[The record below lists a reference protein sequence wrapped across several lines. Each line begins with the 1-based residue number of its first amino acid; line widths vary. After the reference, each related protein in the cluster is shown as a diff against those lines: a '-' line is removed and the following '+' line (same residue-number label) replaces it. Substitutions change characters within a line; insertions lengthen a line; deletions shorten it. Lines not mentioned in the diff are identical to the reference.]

1 MAGSLILWISPS
13 LLQARHLQSL
23 CVFACLL
30 IEWILLYLRL
40 TGVESKECSFD
51 FFIFAGIPLIASMTG
66 LQRNRRRCCCS
77 FLLSLVAWCLLD
89 DNHVVEAQRLL
100 RRVGK
105 SINNYNVTGARFL
118 ASDGVTEMVHVIISL
133 KENVS
138 SFPYG
143 GLALTSNFERTNAVR
158 ATIRASE
165 WIDILEHADVL
176 GIEEDPS
183 VYPMGEQM
191 PWGVYAVQGDMMGVP
206 LPPQVFEQYDPTYD
220 TVTNPNC
227 FAVCIVD
234 SGVLLSHPDFVS
246 D

>member
-1 MAGSLILWISPS
+1 
-13 LLQARHLQSL
+13 
-23 CVFACLL
+23 
-30 IEWILLYLRL
+30 
-40 TGVESKECSFD
+40 
-51 FFIFAGIPLIASMTG
+51 MTG